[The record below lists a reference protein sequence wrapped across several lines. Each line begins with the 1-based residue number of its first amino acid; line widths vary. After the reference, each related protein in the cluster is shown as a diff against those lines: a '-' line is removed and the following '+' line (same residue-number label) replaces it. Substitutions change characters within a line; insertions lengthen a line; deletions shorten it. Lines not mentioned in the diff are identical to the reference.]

1 MKREFLDFVKE
12 LEGMGYRRSRIKGS
26 HYIYVHPTSGHVV
39 SVNKDINRMV
49 EKRLKK
55 EIENYG
61 KRNMG

>member
-39 SVNKDINRMV
+39 SVNKDLNKMV
-49 EKRLKK
+49 ARRLRK
-55 EIENYG
+55 EMNNYAECD
-61 KRNMG
+61 N

>member
-39 SVNKDINRMV
+39 SVNKDLNKMV
-49 EKRLKK
+49 ARRLRK
-55 EIENYG
+55 EMNNYAECDD
-61 KRNMG
+61 